1 MVKKSGI
8 SVTFVYI
15 SPQLVFIRQQSLFVI
30 LSLMRLERARQ
41 VCTAFPWHLHRHF
54 VCLRE
59 EKNEGQHWSN
69 VQGILGDEDDER

>member
-41 VCTAFPWHLHRHF
+41 VCTAFPWHLRHRYAY
-54 VCLRE
+54 
-59 EKNEGQHWSN
+59 EKVEFEH
-69 VQGILGDEDDER
+69 VLERF